1 MGMIGSGNAVR
12 AFKRYFYDKQR
23 PGGIRASVE
32 ALRRSLTVG

>member
-12 AFKRYFYDKQR
+12 AFKRYFYDNR
-23 PGGIRASVE
+23 VLGEYGASVE

>member
-12 AFKRYFYDKQR
+12 AFCGSLYYKQR